1 MQGSGRGALTSEPL
15 GERLII
21 EQLYDHH
28 ANSGQGGTP
37 LLVIDAWEHAHYLQ
51 YENRRTRRVAP
62 GGVQSRRWLAT

>member
-1 MQGSGRGALTSEPL
+1 MQGSCWGALTSEPL

-21 EQLYDHH
+21 EQIYDHH

-37 LLVIDAWEHAHYLQ
+37 LLVIDAWEPAYLQ
-51 YENRRTRRVAP
+51 NENRRTRRVTP